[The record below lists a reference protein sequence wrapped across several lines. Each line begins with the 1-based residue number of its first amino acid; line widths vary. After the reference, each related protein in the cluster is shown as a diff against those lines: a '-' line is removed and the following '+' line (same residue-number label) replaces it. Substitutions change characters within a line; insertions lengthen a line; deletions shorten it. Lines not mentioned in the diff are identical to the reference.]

1 MITSVGNK
9 KIRDIQKLKE
19 NKNIKKLGKYLV
31 EGKHLVEEALEA
43 NVVEEVIVSESFEDY
58 NIVDTFDGDL
68 IKVADSIMKSIF
80 RVGERVWVSPQLTGK
95 PDWVEATVTQIDN
108 NPFVGV
114 VINVKTDIGELFF
127 EKEDMF
133 KPLEALELCT
143 L

>member
-1 MITSVGNK
+1 
-9 KIRDIQKLKE
+9 
-19 NKNIKKLGKYLV
+19 
-31 EGKHLVEEALEA
+31 
-43 NVVEEVIVSESFEDY
+43 
-58 NIVDTFDGDL
+58 
-68 IKVADSIMKSIF
+68 MKSIF

-133 KPLEALELCT
+133 KPLEALELCM

>member
-1 MITSVGNK
+1 
-9 KIRDIQKLKE
+9 
-19 NKNIKKLGKYLV
+19 
-31 EGKHLVEEALEA
+31 
-43 NVVEEVIVSESFEDY
+43 
-58 NIVDTFDGDL
+58 
-68 IKVADSIMKSIF
+68 MKSIF

-133 KPLEALELCT
+133 KPLDALELCT

>member
-1 MITSVGNK
+1 
-9 KIRDIQKLKE
+9 
-19 NKNIKKLGKYLV
+19 
-31 EGKHLVEEALEA
+31 
-43 NVVEEVIVSESFEDY
+43 
-58 NIVDTFDGDL
+58 
-68 IKVADSIMKSIF
+68 MKSIF

-95 PDWVEATVTQIDN
+95 PDWVGATVTQIDN

>member
-1 MITSVGNK
+1 
-9 KIRDIQKLKE
+9 
-19 NKNIKKLGKYLV
+19 
-31 EGKHLVEEALEA
+31 
-43 NVVEEVIVSESFEDY
+43 
-58 NIVDTFDGDL
+58 
-68 IKVADSIMKSIF
+68 MKSIF

-108 NPFVGV
+108 NPFIGV

-133 KPLEALELCT
+133 KPVEEEELCT

>member
-1 MITSVGNK
+1 
-9 KIRDIQKLKE
+9 
-19 NKNIKKLGKYLV
+19 
-31 EGKHLVEEALEA
+31 
-43 NVVEEVIVSESFEDY
+43 
-58 NIVDTFDGDL
+58 
-68 IKVADSIMKSIF
+68 MKSIF

-95 PDWVEATVTQIDN
+95 PEWVEATVTQIDN

-133 KPLEALELCT
+133 KPVEEEELCT

>member
-1 MITSVGNK
+1 
-9 KIRDIQKLKE
+9 
-19 NKNIKKLGKYLV
+19 
-31 EGKHLVEEALEA
+31 
-43 NVVEEVIVSESFEDY
+43 
-58 NIVDTFDGDL
+58 
-68 IKVADSIMKSIF
+68 MKSIF

-133 KPLEALELCT
+133 KTLEALELFT

>member
-1 MITSVGNK
+1 
-9 KIRDIQKLKE
+9 
-19 NKNIKKLGKYLV
+19 
-31 EGKHLVEEALEA
+31 
-43 NVVEEVIVSESFEDY
+43 
-58 NIVDTFDGDL
+58 
-68 IKVADSIMKSIF
+68 MKSIF

-114 VINVKTDIGELFF
+114 VINVKTEIGELFF

-133 KPLEALELCT
+133 KPLEAVELCT

>member
-1 MITSVGNK
+1 
-9 KIRDIQKLKE
+9 
-19 NKNIKKLGKYLV
+19 
-31 EGKHLVEEALEA
+31 
-43 NVVEEVIVSESFEDY
+43 
-58 NIVDTFDGDL
+58 
-68 IKVADSIMKSIF
+68 MKSIF

-133 KPLEALELCT
+133 KPVEEEELCT

>member
-1 MITSVGNK
+1 
-9 KIRDIQKLKE
+9 
-19 NKNIKKLGKYLV
+19 
-31 EGKHLVEEALEA
+31 
-43 NVVEEVIVSESFEDY
+43 
-58 NIVDTFDGDL
+58 
-68 IKVADSIMKSIF
+68 MKSIF

-95 PDWVEATVTQIDN
+95 PDWVEATVTQIDK

>member
-1 MITSVGNK
+1 
-9 KIRDIQKLKE
+9 
-19 NKNIKKLGKYLV
+19 
-31 EGKHLVEEALEA
+31 
-43 NVVEEVIVSESFEDY
+43 
-58 NIVDTFDGDL
+58 
-68 IKVADSIMKSIF
+68 MKSIF

-133 KPLEALELCT
+133 RPLEALELCT

>member
-1 MITSVGNK
+1 
-9 KIRDIQKLKE
+9 
-19 NKNIKKLGKYLV
+19 
-31 EGKHLVEEALEA
+31 
-43 NVVEEVIVSESFEDY
+43 
-58 NIVDTFDGDL
+58 
-68 IKVADSIMKSIF
+68 MKSIF

-133 KPLEALELCT
+133 KPLEALE
-143 L
+143 

>member
-1 MITSVGNK
+1 
-9 KIRDIQKLKE
+9 
-19 NKNIKKLGKYLV
+19 
-31 EGKHLVEEALEA
+31 
-43 NVVEEVIVSESFEDY
+43 
-58 NIVDTFDGDL
+58 
-68 IKVADSIMKSIF
+68 MKSIF

-114 VINVKTDIGELFF
+114 VINVKSDIGELFF

>member
-1 MITSVGNK
+1 
-9 KIRDIQKLKE
+9 
-19 NKNIKKLGKYLV
+19 
-31 EGKHLVEEALEA
+31 
-43 NVVEEVIVSESFEDY
+43 
-58 NIVDTFDGDL
+58 
-68 IKVADSIMKSIF
+68 MKSIF

-114 VINVKTDIGELFF
+114 VINVKTEIGELFF

-133 KPLEALELCT
+133 KPLESLELCT

>member
-1 MITSVGNK
+1 
-9 KIRDIQKLKE
+9 
-19 NKNIKKLGKYLV
+19 
-31 EGKHLVEEALEA
+31 
-43 NVVEEVIVSESFEDY
+43 
-58 NIVDTFDGDL
+58 
-68 IKVADSIMKSIF
+68 MKSIF

-95 PDWVEATVTQIDN
+95 PEWVEATVTQIDN

>member
-1 MITSVGNK
+1 
-9 KIRDIQKLKE
+9 
-19 NKNIKKLGKYLV
+19 
-31 EGKHLVEEALEA
+31 
-43 NVVEEVIVSESFEDY
+43 
-58 NIVDTFDGDL
+58 
-68 IKVADSIMKSIF
+68 MKSIF

-108 NPFVGV
+108 NPFVVV

>member
-1 MITSVGNK
+1 
-9 KIRDIQKLKE
+9 
-19 NKNIKKLGKYLV
+19 
-31 EGKHLVEEALEA
+31 
-43 NVVEEVIVSESFEDY
+43 
-58 NIVDTFDGDL
+58 
-68 IKVADSIMKSIF
+68 MKSIF

-108 NPFVGV
+108 NPFIGV

>member
-1 MITSVGNK
+1 
-9 KIRDIQKLKE
+9 
-19 NKNIKKLGKYLV
+19 
-31 EGKHLVEEALEA
+31 
-43 NVVEEVIVSESFEDY
+43 
-58 NIVDTFDGDL
+58 
-68 IKVADSIMKSIF
+68 MKSIF

-95 PDWVEATVTQIDN
+95 PDWVEATGTQIGN

>member
-1 MITSVGNK
+1 
-9 KIRDIQKLKE
+9 
-19 NKNIKKLGKYLV
+19 
-31 EGKHLVEEALEA
+31 
-43 NVVEEVIVSESFEDY
+43 
-58 NIVDTFDGDL
+58 
-68 IKVADSIMKSIF
+68 MKSIF

-133 KPLEALELCT
+133 KPLETLELCT

>member
-1 MITSVGNK
+1 
-9 KIRDIQKLKE
+9 
-19 NKNIKKLGKYLV
+19 
-31 EGKHLVEEALEA
+31 
-43 NVVEEVIVSESFEDY
+43 
-58 NIVDTFDGDL
+58 
-68 IKVADSIMKSIF
+68 MKSIF

-108 NPFVGV
+108 NPFIGV

-133 KPLEALELCT
+133 KPLDALELCT